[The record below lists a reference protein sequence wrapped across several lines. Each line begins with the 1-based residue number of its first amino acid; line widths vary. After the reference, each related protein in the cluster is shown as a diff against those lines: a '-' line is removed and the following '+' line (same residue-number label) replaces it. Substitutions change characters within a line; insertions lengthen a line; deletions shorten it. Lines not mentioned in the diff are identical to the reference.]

1 MTNARRM
8 LARAPYFI
16 VDDLSLLDLHEK
28 RRSHQ
33 TVQQWHVFTLFWK
46 LLEKPKWPPFMTIS
60 ILAQEVNS
68 SMDSSI
74 LEKKLYL
81 FAANILV
88 HIPPFIWTFGC
99 IPVGMASSVDF
110 NSFFT
115 FLLQF
120 SPHGHYSITY
130 IYQQLHFILYTAYN
144 QEYSQLVRQ
153 LFYSIP
159 LPKVQT
165 LFKYHC
171 LSPLAIFHLQRLF
184 TLSSIVINR

>member
-120 SPHGHYSITY
+120 SPHGHYSI
-130 IYQQLHFILYTAYN
+130 IYLSTIALHLVYCLQSRIQSTCTIALLQYTFTQGSN
-144 QEYSQLVRQ
+144 IIQ
-153 LFYSIP
+153 IP
-159 LPKVQT
+159 LSQSSSN
-165 LFKYHC
+165 F
-171 LSPLAIFHLQRLF
+171 SP
-184 TLSSIVINR
+184 SEVVYIVEYCY